1 MAKITIVRADMDV
14 AKALAEQLVADARAA
29 GQRLVPP
36 LVHVC
41 ARLRTKARRGDVRCH
56 PVLV

>member
-36 LVHVC
+36 LCMFV
-41 ARLRTKARRGDVRCH
+41 RGYAQKHEEETLDVIQC
-56 PVLV
+56 